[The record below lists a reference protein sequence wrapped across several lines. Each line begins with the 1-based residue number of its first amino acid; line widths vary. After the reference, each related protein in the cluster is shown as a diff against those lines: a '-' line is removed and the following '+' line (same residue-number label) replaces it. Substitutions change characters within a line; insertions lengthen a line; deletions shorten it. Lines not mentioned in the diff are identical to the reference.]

1 MAAEAAARK
10 KAWIEAD
17 QGMAATLNEDANLK
31 ADAAAQTLA
40 QLEAEAKMFYLGHT
54 LPELHIIKSSVLML
68 LS

>member
-17 QGMAATLNEDANLK
+17 QAMAATLNEDANLK

-40 QLEAEAKMFYLGHT
+40 QLEVAHNK
-54 LPELHIIKSSVLML
+54 IKRANVIFVDNRK
-68 LS
+68 